1 MSALCHRDLASYFL
15 IGGRG
20 ALHCEV
26 ILSVARLD
34 IPFFTP
40 FLLCLFLR
48 GRLCD
53 LCQDEDAKE
62 PPPQLID
69 EYCCA
74 SHLHSCAALTPNRY
88 KSFLIGPVKQRVA
101 PGDLIYFLACFPKT
115 FLEALVSCTPSDGF
129 LGKILLGLIACAS
142 FKDSPRN
149 WWAGW
154 F

>member
-20 ALHCEV
+20 ALHCDV

-34 IPFFTP
+34 IPVFTP
-40 FLLCLFLR
+40 FLLCLFSR

-69 EYCCA
+69 ARTQYSVLLCITPPLLCC
-74 SHLHSCAALTPNRY
+74 SHT
-88 KSFLIGPVKQRVA
+88 
-101 PGDLIYFLACFPKT
+101 
-115 FLEALVSCTPSDGF
+115 E
-129 LGKILLGLIACAS
+129 
-142 FKDSPRN
+142 
-149 WWAGW
+149 
-154 F
+154 